1 MVTKLLATFALAAM
15 TLAVAPQPYKG
26 VRSTVSATECN
37 PSRDLRSIRIGHDR
51 GYRPHHRSW
60 RAHLGWRGEHRNNNA
75 ISPNTATGLPRQIQ
89 LMLRFNF

>member
-26 VRSTVSATECN
+26 VRCTVSATECN

-51 GYRPHHRSW
+51 GYRPHH
-60 RAHLGWRGEHRNNNA
+60 
-75 ISPNTATGLPRQIQ
+75 ATGLPRQIQ